1 MRGLGV
7 SFLLRRARVSWL
19 LLACVAVTV
28 LLATG
33 LAALLWTFA
42 GAVVP
47 FGAQSFLADPQDRV
61 LAINGPVNARE
72 AAADTQQ
79 IRAALRRAWPE
90 IGFQLES
97 ALWTEQLQL
106 PSPGN
111 PTAIRQIQLASLAG
125 ISAQVT
131 LTAGTW
137 PGPPHRGG
145 PVPAAVPAAVA
156 SQLHLTVGSVLT
168 GTPISGGAATSL
180 QVTGLFRANDPASPY
195 WALDLLPVSG
205 MSVQR
210 YSASYA
216 ESSASSSTTSYGP
229 AVVNPAAFG
238 GALTVRQASWMV
250 LPQASALARGNL
262 EALSTGTS
270 AAVTQLNE
278 LLPEGLTV
286 TSGLPQILAGIAST
300 IVLTRSLFTIAA
312 LLLLL
317 VAGAALVLAAR
328 LLAGL
333 REEESALLRARGA
346 TRWQVV
352 RPVLAE
358 AVLVG
363 AAAGLAGVLAGTS
376 VTGALARLA
385 NLHLAGSSLAD
396 LRLVGYTGHGIAPL
410 AWLSALAMVVVCA
423 AVMTW
428 PALHA
433 PAPDAARI
441 RRGRQARLAGIAW
454 AGGDLALVALAA
466 VAVWELHGYS
476 AVAHPATG
484 SLGIDPVVALAPV
497 LALAGVAIIPL
508 RGLPLLATL
517 ADKATDGG
525 RRLAAAMVSWQIAR
539 RPIRQAG
546 PALLVVVAAATTT
559 LALAGYASWRQS
571 AADQAAFAVGS
582 DVRVDAAAQLP
593 LGATGAI
600 TRAPGV
606 TAATSASLYSIANGA
621 QLIAL
626 DASTAGK
633 TILLRPDLSS
643 LPASALWQRITPRPT
658 PGLVLPGQPER
669 LEVLASLGAAPGT
682 SAAEV
687 ARDLGSVTVMAWV
700 ADAGGA
706 IYQIPAAGLLPAD
719 GRTHALVVTL
729 SGPGQASYPL
739 RLVGLTLT
747 YVLPPYDP
755 ANPQSAPVAH
765 LSIESLAMAET
776 ASGPFG
782 QPFSHG
788 AALAAW
794 QGGGFSR
801 YVPAG
806 PPNFGGPPPPSSGA
820 APATEGWTRAAGGGL
835 RLTFNAG
842 HDPSAQVQREYQLR
856 SRDRHRDGHGYRA
869 AALPGRPGHRH
880 RRLPGGQPARR
891 RIDRLGNGQ
900 LNHGSLP
907 DRGVGGRLPDR
918 LRAEP
923 GADRR
928 PPGGQRP
935 ARRRPG
941 DARRPPGDAPAGD
954 PLVAAHRGRPG
965 AAVARRTRPVRHRPR
980 QPAGGPARQP
990 AADGSPAGPAGHRG
1004 GGGAARRGRVFDQRR
1019 GQPPLAAD
1027 AERGVRRA
1035 RGGEERP
1042 GRSAVPGTGRA
1053 QPSGRGRGSAGRDRP
1068 GSAAGT
1074 RDHPDRGCGGAGAV
1088 GAGGRATRPGR
1099 CLGPGH
1105 RGRAGRRRGPVGP
1118 APTRPGGAVAGGGR
1132 MRTLR
1137 LRLRAGWVTLTGT
1150 GAAATVAFGLLVF
1163 VAVLA
1168 SLAIPRES
1176 VALRTGA
1183 LQRVIAASPLADRT
1197 VVGTVARDVHGG
1209 RRQSPSRR
1217 SAPPCGRRW
1226 RRPMCRWPA
1235 TRSSGPA

>member
-1 MRGLGV
+1 MGGLGV

-19 LLACVAVTV
+19 LLTCVAVTV

-47 FGAQSFLADPQDRV
+47 FGAQGFLADPQDRV

-79 IRAALRRAWPE
+79 IRAALRRAWPGV
-90 IGFQLES
+90 GFGVES
-97 ALWTEQLQL
+97 ALWTEQLQI

-111 PTAIRQIQLASLAG
+111 PTAIKQIQVASLAG

-137 PGPPHRGG
+137 PGPPHPGG
-145 PVPAAVPAAVA
+145 PVPAALPAAVA
-156 SQLHLTVGSVLT
+156 RQLHLTVGSVLT
-168 GTPISGGAATSL
+168 TTPLSGGAAISL

-210 YSASYA
+210 YSFSTPV
-216 ESSASSSTTSYGP
+216 STTTSSSTSYGP

-250 LPQASALARGNL
+250 LPQAPAMARGNL

-286 TSGLPQILAGIAST
+286 ASGLPQILAGIAST

-346 TRWQVV
+346 TRWQVA

-363 AAAGLAGVLAGTS
+363 AVAGLAGVLAGTR
-376 VTGALARLA
+376 VTGALGRLA
-385 NLHLAGSSLAD
+385 DLHLAGSSLAD
-396 LRLVGYTGHGIAPL
+396 LRLAGYTGRGVAPL

-433 PAPDAARI
+433 PAPGAARI

-454 AGGDLALVALAA
+454 AGGDVALVAVAA
-466 VAVWELHGYS
+466 VAVTELHGYS
-476 AVAHPATG
+476 AVAHPVTG

-508 RGLPLLATL
+508 RGLPLLARL
-517 ADKATDGG
+517 ADKATDHG

-546 PALLVVVAAATTT
+546 PALLLVVAVATTT

-582 DVRVDAAAQLP
+582 DVRVDAADQLP

-643 LPASALWQRITPRPT
+643 LPARALWPRITPRPT

-669 LEVLASLGAAPGT
+669 LEILASLGAGPGT
-682 SAAEV
+682 SAAEL

-729 SGPGQASYPL
+729 AGPGQASYPL

-747 YVLPPYDP
+747 YLLPPYD
-755 ANPQSAPVAH
+755 PQSAPVAH
-765 LSIESLAMAET
+765 LSIESLAVADT

-788 AALAAW
+788 AGLAAW
-794 QGGGFSR
+794 QGGGFSQ
-801 YVPAG
+801 YVPTG

-835 RLTFNAG
+835 QLTFNTG
-842 HDPSAQVQREYQLR
+842 HDPSAQIQREYDFDPAIATGMVTVIARPASQVVPAIATAGYLASNRLR
-856 SRDRHRDGHGYRA
+856 VGSIVSETVSHATILFRIVASVADFPTVLGSNQALIADLPEVNDVLDADQVTLA
-869 AALPGRPGHRH
+869 APQVTPLPVTRWWLRTVDSLLPRLPAGLGLAVTGRVSSGRPC
-880 RRLPGGQPARR
+880 
-891 RIDRLGNGQ
+891 
-900 LNHGSLP
+900 ST
-907 DRGVGGRLPDR
+907 
-918 LRAEP
+918 
-923 GADRR
+923 
-928 PPGGQRP
+928 
-935 ARRRPG
+935 
-941 DARRPPGDAPAGD
+941 
-954 PLVAAHRGRPG
+954 
-965 AAVARRTRPVRHRPR
+965 TR
-980 QPAGGPARQP
+980 
-990 AADGSPAGPAGHRG
+990 
-1004 GGGAARRGRVFDQRR
+1004 
-1019 GQPPLAAD
+1019 
-1027 AERGVRRA
+1027 
-1035 RGGEERP
+1035 
-1042 GRSAVPGTGRA
+1042 
-1053 QPSGRGRGSAGRDRP
+1053 
-1068 GSAAGT
+1068 
-1074 RDHPDRGCGGAGAV
+1074 C
-1088 GAGGRATRPGR
+1088 
-1099 CLGPGH
+1099 
-1105 RGRAGRRRGPVGP
+1105 
-1118 APTRPGGAVAGGGR
+1118 
-1132 MRTLR
+1132 
-1137 LRLRAGWVTLTGT
+1137 
-1150 GAAATVAFGLLVF
+1150 
-1163 VAVLA
+1163 
-1168 SLAIPRES
+1168 
-1176 VALRTGA
+1176 
-1183 LQRVIAASPLADRT
+1183 
-1197 VVGTVARDVHGG
+1197 
-1209 RRQSPSRR
+1209 
-1217 SAPPCGRRW
+1217 
-1226 RRPMCRWPA
+1226 
-1235 TRSSGPA
+1235 

>member
-19 LLACVAVTV
+19 LLVCVAVTV
-28 LLATG
+28 LLVTG
-33 LAALLWTFA
+33 LGALLWTFA
-42 GAVVP
+42 DAVVP
-47 FGAQSFLADPQDRV
+47 FGAQGFLADPQDRV

-72 AAADTQQ
+72 AAADSRQ
-79 IRAALRRAWPE
+79 IRAALGQAWPGV
-90 IGFQLES
+90 GFQLES

-111 PTAIRQIQLASLAG
+111 PTATRQIQLASLAG
-125 ISAQVT
+125 ISAHVT

-137 PGPPHRGG
+137 PGPPHRGA
-145 PVPAAVPAAVA
+145 PVPAALPAAVA

-168 GTPISGGAATSL
+168 ATPLSGGAAVSL
-180 QVTGLFRANDPASPY
+180 QVTGLFLANDPASPY

-205 MSVQR
+205 MNVQR
-210 YSASYA
+210 YSATYNGVST
-216 ESSASSSTTSYGP
+216 SSSSTTYGP

-250 LPQASALARGNL
+250 LPQAPAMARGNL
-262 EALSTGTS
+262 EAFSTGTS

-300 IVLTRSLFTIAA
+300 VVLTRSLFTIAA

-346 TRWQVV
+346 TRGQVV

-363 AAAGLAGVLAGTS
+363 AAAGLAGVLAGT
-376 VTGALARLA
+376 RLTA
-385 NLHLAGSSLAD
+385 SLAGSSLAG
-396 LRLVGYTGHGIAPL
+396 LRLAGYTSRGIVPL
-410 AWLSALAMVVVCA
+410 AWLSALAMLVVCA

-433 PAPDAARI
+433 PAPDAARL

-466 VAVWELHGYS
+466 VAVWELRGYS

-484 SLGIDPVVALAPV
+484 SLGVDPVVALAPV

-508 RGLPLLATL
+508 RGLPLLARL
-517 ADKATDGG
+517 ADQATDRG

-546 PALLVVVAAATTT
+546 PALLVVVAVATTT

-600 TRAPGV
+600 TRAPSV
-606 TAATSASLYSIANGA
+606 TAATSAGLASLANGG

-633 TILLRPDLSS
+633 AILLRPDLSS
-643 LPASALWQRITPRPT
+643 LPASALWPRITPRPT

-669 LEVLASLGAAPGT
+669 LEVLASLGAGPGT

-687 ARDLGSVTVMAWV
+687 RRDLGSPAITAWV

-706 IYQIPAAGLLPAD
+706 IYQLPAAGLLPAD

-739 RLVGLTLT
+739 RLLGLTLT

-755 ANPQSAPVAH
+755 ANPQSAPVAG
-765 LSIESLAMAET
+765 LSIESLAVAGT
-776 ASGPFG
+776 ATGPFG

-794 QGGGFSR
+794 QGGGSSQ

-806 PPNFGGPPPPSSGA
+806 PANLGGPPLPSNGA
-820 APATEGWTRAAGGGL
+820 APATEGWTRPAGGGA

-842 HDPSAQVQREYQLR
+842 HDPSAQVQREINFDPAIATGMVTVVVRPPSQVVPAIATAGYLAANRLGVGSIVSLTLSSTTVLFRIVASVADFPTVFGPNRALIADLPEVNDLLDADQVTLGAPQVTPLPVTRWWLR
-856 SRDRHRDGHGYRA
+856 TRDGQVPRLPAGLGLSVTGRVSQRA
-869 AALPGRPGHRH
+869 AL
-880 RRLPGGQPARR
+880 L
-891 RIDRLGNGQ
+891 DN
-900 LNHGSLP
+900 
-907 DRGVGGRLPDR
+907 
-918 LRAEP
+918 
-923 GADRR
+923 
-928 PPGGQRP
+928 
-935 ARRRPG
+935 
-941 DARRPPGDAPAGD
+941 
-954 PLVAAHRGRPG
+954 PLLTA
-965 AAVARRTRPVRHRPR
+965 PR
-980 QPAGGPARQP
+980 QAL
-990 AADGSPAGPAGHRG
+990 
-1004 GGGAARRGRVFDQRR
+1004 
-1019 GQPPLAAD
+1019 LA
-1027 AERGVRRA
+1027 
-1035 RGGEERP
+1035 
-1042 GRSAVPGTGRA
+1042 
-1053 QPSGRGRGSAGRDRP
+1053 
-1068 GSAAGT
+1068 
-1074 RDHPDRGCGGAGAV
+1074 
-1088 GAGGRATRPGR
+1088 
-1099 CLGPGH
+1099 
-1105 RGRAGRRRGPVGP
+1105 
-1118 APTRPGGAVAGGGR
+1118 
-1132 MRTLR
+1132 
-1137 LRLRAGWVTLTGT
+1137 T
-1150 GAAATVAFGLLVF
+1150 GAAAVLLGAGGFSISVAGSLRSRRTQSAVFAALGVGKNAQAGQLCLEQCALSLPAAAAGLLAGIGLAQLLVPAITLT
-1163 VAVLA
+1163 VDAVPPVPWALVVVPFGPA
-1168 SLAIPRES
+1168 
-1176 VALRTGA
+1176 VALA
-1183 LQRVIAASPLADRT
+1183 LATAAVP
-1197 VVGTVARDVHGG
+1197 VAAAALSVL
-1209 RRQSPSRR
+1209 
-1217 SAPPCGRRW
+1217 
-1226 RRPMCRWPA
+1226 RRPDPA
-1235 TRSSGPA
+1235 AQLRAEAG

>member
-1 MRGLGV
+1 MGGLGV

-19 LLACVAVTV
+19 LLTCVAVTV

-47 FGAQSFLADPQDRV
+47 FGAQGFLADPQDRV

-79 IRAALRRAWPE
+79 IRAALRRAWPGV
-90 IGFQLES
+90 GFGVES
-97 ALWTEQLQL
+97 ALWTEQLQI

-111 PTAIRQIQLASLAG
+111 PTAIKQIQVASLAG

-137 PGPPHRGG
+137 PGPPHPGG
-145 PVPAAVPAAVA
+145 PVPAALPAAVA

-168 GTPISGGAATSL
+168 TTPLSGGAAISL

-210 YSASYA
+210 YSFSTPV
-216 ESSASSSTTSYGP
+216 STTTSSSTSYGP

-250 LPQASALARGNL
+250 LPQAPAMARGNL

-286 TSGLPQILAGIAST
+286 ASGLPQILAGIAST

-346 TRWQVV
+346 TRWQVA

-363 AAAGLAGVLAGTS
+363 AVAGLAGVLAGTR
-376 VTGALARLA
+376 VTGALGRLA
-385 NLHLAGSSLAD
+385 DLHLAGSSLAD
-396 LRLVGYTGHGIAPL
+396 LRLAGYTGRGVAPL

-433 PAPDAARI
+433 PAPGAARI

-454 AGGDLALVALAA
+454 AGGDVALVAVAA
-466 VAVWELHGYS
+466 VAVTELHGYS
-476 AVAHPATG
+476 AVAHPVTG

-508 RGLPLLATL
+508 RGLPLLARL
-517 ADKATDGG
+517 ADKATDHG

-546 PALLVVVAAATTT
+546 PALLLVVAVATTT

-582 DVRVDAAAQLP
+582 DVRVDAADQLP

-643 LPASALWQRITPRPT
+643 LPARALWPRITPRPT

-669 LEVLASLGAAPGT
+669 LEILASLGAGPGT
-682 SAAEV
+682 SAAEL

-729 SGPGQASYPL
+729 AGPGQASYPL

-747 YVLPPYDP
+747 YLLPPYD
-755 ANPQSAPVAH
+755 PQSAPVAH
-765 LSIESLAMAET
+765 LSIESLAVADT

-788 AALAAW
+788 AGLAAW
-794 QGGGFSR
+794 QGGGFSQ
-801 YVPAG
+801 YVPTG

-835 RLTFNAG
+835 QLTFNTG
-842 HDPSAQVQREYQLR
+842 HDPSAQIQREYDFDPAIATGMVTVIARPASQVVPAIATAGYLASNRLRVGSIVSETVSHATILFRIVASVADFPTVLGSNQALIADLPEVNDVLDADQVTLAAPQVTPLPVTRWWLRTVDSLLPRLPAGLGLAVTGRVSQRAALLDNPLLTAPRQGMLAIAAAAVLLGAGGFSISVAGSVR
-856 SRDRHRDGHGYRA
+856 SRRTQSAVFAALGVGKNAQAGQLCLEQGALSLPAAAAGLLAGIGLAQLLVPAITLTANAAAPVPWALVVVPLGPAVALALVTAAVPVAA
-869 AALPGRPGHRH
+869 AALSV
-880 RRLPGGQPARR
+880 L
-891 RIDRLGNGQ
+891 
-900 LNHGSLP
+900 
-907 DRGVGGRLPDR
+907 
-918 LRAEP
+918 
-923 GADRR
+923 RR
-928 PPGGQRP
+928 P
-935 ARRRPG
+935 
-941 DARRPPGDAPAGD
+941 D
-954 PLVAAHRGRPG
+954 
-965 AAVARRTRPVRHRPR
+965 
-980 QPAGGPARQP
+980 P
-990 AADGSPAGPAGHRG
+990 AAQLRGEAG
-1004 GGGAARRGRVFDQRR
+1004 
-1019 GQPPLAAD
+1019 
-1027 AERGVRRA
+1027 
-1035 RGGEERP
+1035 
-1042 GRSAVPGTGRA
+1042 
-1053 QPSGRGRGSAGRDRP
+1053 
-1068 GSAAGT
+1068 
-1074 RDHPDRGCGGAGAV
+1074 
-1088 GAGGRATRPGR
+1088 
-1099 CLGPGH
+1099 
-1105 RGRAGRRRGPVGP
+1105 
-1118 APTRPGGAVAGGGR
+1118 
-1132 MRTLR
+1132 
-1137 LRLRAGWVTLTGT
+1137 
-1150 GAAATVAFGLLVF
+1150 
-1163 VAVLA
+1163 
-1168 SLAIPRES
+1168 
-1176 VALRTGA
+1176 
-1183 LQRVIAASPLADRT
+1183 
-1197 VVGTVARDVHGG
+1197 
-1209 RRQSPSRR
+1209 
-1217 SAPPCGRRW
+1217 
-1226 RRPMCRWPA
+1226 
-1235 TRSSGPA
+1235 